1 MRKVI
6 LAMQMSLDG
15 FIEGPNGEM
24 DWLVG
29 REEDWK
35 EMFKDLESLD
45 THLLGRKMYH
55 GYAAYWRSVLTNVS
69 SPKVI

>member
-1 MRKVI
+1 
-6 LAMQMSLDG
+6 
-15 FIEGPNGEM
+15 M

-45 THLLGRKMYH
+45 THLLGRKMYD